1 MEDKGDGYKKKVCFW
16 FSWCHYILALSSK
29 DALIVQKK
37 AWCSALK
44 VCWRLSSQN
53 VALLEND
60 GTLVGGDYS
69 VEVKQMDWGA
79 LKSEVGS
86 MLVETR

>member
-1 MEDKGDGYKKKVCFW
+1 M
-16 FSWCHYILALSSK
+16 
-29 DALIVQKK
+29 
-37 AWCSALK
+37 
-44 VCWRLSSQN
+44 
-53 VALLEND
+53 ALLEND